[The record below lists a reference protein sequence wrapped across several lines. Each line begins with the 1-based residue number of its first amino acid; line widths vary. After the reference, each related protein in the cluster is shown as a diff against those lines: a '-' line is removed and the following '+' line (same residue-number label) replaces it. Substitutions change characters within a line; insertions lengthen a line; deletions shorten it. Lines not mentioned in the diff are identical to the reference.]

1 MKKIVLLVA
10 AAAAALG
17 TSVVHAQTSAAL
29 LIKPWEASGLVEES
43 TSGFLM
49 GEGHV
54 QNNGNGFQFSVLESQ
69 GRVRLLPGHEAS
81 PRFGYDVTL
90 LNTHTSNPGFHS
102 QLLDASFAAG
112 AFVGE
117 YNGWIFGLTLGLGYA
132 GNSPF
137 AEGRG
142 WYGHEDFV
150 VAKKFS
156 EQDAVGIGLDYDGH
170 RSYMPDVPLPGLGY
184 SHTFDPHLEMVLGA
198 PLCSVTWK
206 PTDQWRIYGDYLLLT
221 DFDLNVGYEFIK
233 HWTAFGAFQTR
244 RDQFY
249 ITELQGHHR
258 LLYGQKRAELG
269 IRFDPM
275 PAFNFSIA
283 GGYAF
288 STDFRS
294 GWDYRT
300 TTPYLYASNV
310 PYFRLGIDFKF

>member
-1 MKKIVLLVA
+1 MKTLPLLVA
-10 AAAAALG
+10 GLATVLG
-17 TSVVHAQTSAAL
+17 ASFVQAQTSAAL
-29 LIKPWEASGLVEES
+29 LLKPWEASGLVEES

-49 GEGHV
+49 NEGHV
-54 QNNGNGFQFSVLESQ
+54 QTNGNGFQMSVLESQ
-69 GRVRLLPGHEAS
+69 GRVRLFPGHEAS
-81 PRFGYDVTL
+81 PRLGYDVTL

-112 AFVGE
+112 AFVGI
-117 YNGWIFGLTLGLGYA
+117 YDGWVFGLTLGLGYA

-150 VAKKFS
+150 IAKKFS
-156 EQDAVGIGLDYDGH
+156 EQDAIGIGIDYDGH

-184 SHTFDPHLEMVLGA
+184 SHTFDPHLDMVLGA
-198 PLCSVTWK
+198 PLSSITWK
-206 PTDQWRIYGDYLLLT
+206 PTCQWRFYLDYLVLT
-221 DFDLNVGYEFIK
+221 DFDFNGGFEFIRN
-233 HWTAFGAFQTR
+233 WTLFGAFQTR

-249 ITELQGHHR
+249 ITELPGHKR
-258 LLYGQKRAELG
+258 LLYGQKRAEVG
-269 IRFDPM
+269 IRFE
-275 PAFNFSIA
+275 PAPDLNFSVA

-300 TTPYLYASNV
+300 TNPYLYASNV
-310 PYFRLGIDFKF
+310 PYVRIGFDWKF